1 MTPANVDVSHVE
13 ETNASFKCLDWPLYR
28 ARRSVGVFKN
38 GWVLELFLSAAL
50 LMLLERVCLTPEL
63 QPINPN
69 FRQS

>member
-1 MTPANVDVSHVE
+1 MMKKLMQALSVLTG
-13 ETNASFKCLDWPLYR
+13 
-28 ARRSVGVFKN
+28 RSIEPGEVWAFLKIDG
-38 GWVLELFLSAAL
+38 LELFLSAAL